1 MATHQEA
8 AAAAGGGHRLLA
20 DDNGRH
26 DLPPLTALQQVYKN
40 AAHLANFLPTGTALA
55 FHVLAPV
62 LTDDGRCPA
71 PTDRAMT
78 AALLLSC
85 ALSAFLLT
93 FTDSFHD
100 PATGHV
106 RYGFATARG
115 LLVIDGHAPPPPGL
129 AARRR
134 LAPVDFVHAFTTVL
148 VFAAVAISDHNV
160 VSCFRPNL
168 SGDVGRAVAVVPM
181 AVGFVASAV
190 FVAFPTTRH
199 GIGYPVTQ
207 KSCTDV

>member
-1 MATHQEA
+1 MATHQA
-8 AAAAGGGHRLLA
+8 AAAAGGHCLLA

-26 DLPPLTALQQVYKN
+26 DPAPPTALQRVYEN

-62 LTDDGRCPA
+62 ITDDGRCPA

-85 ALSAFLLT
+85 AISAFLLT
-93 FTDSFHD
+93 LTDSFHD

-115 LLVIDGHAPPPPGL
+115 LLVIDGHGPLPPGL
-129 AARRR
+129 AARHR
-134 LAPVDFVHAFTTVL
+134 LKPVDFVHAFATVL
-148 VFAAVAISDHNV
+148 VFATVAVSDNNV
-160 VSCFRPNL
+160 RSCFQPIL
-168 SGDVGRAVAVVPM
+168 SDDVDRAVTAMPM
-181 AVGFVASAV
+181 AVGFVVSAV
-190 FVAFPTTRH
+190 FIAFPTTRH
-199 GIGYPVTQ
+199 GIGYPVMH
-207 KSCTDV
+207 KS